1 MNISFVLALFLGLSV
16 LIIYLIIYFISDIK
30 LNIPTRQEIQRIE
43 KIIEEYYDK
52 YPERR
57 GEDKGL

>member
-1 MNISFVLALFLGLSV
+1 MCMFLVLALPV
-16 LIIYLIIYFISDIK
+16 LIIYLHIYSISDIRYK
-30 LNIPTRQEIQRIE
+30 ELTREEIQRIE
-43 KIIEEYYDK
+43 KSIEEYYDK